1 MIAWFARNHVAANLL
16 MLSLLFVGLMSLFK
30 DIPLEVFPDTVSD
43 KISVSVS
50 LRGATPEDVERGVTI
65 RIEEA
70 VADLEGIERITSR
83 STEGS
88 ASVTIET
95 QSGYDPRELLADVKS
110 RVDAISTLPI
120 DAERPRI
127 ALAQRNREVINLALS
142 GPLQERELRTL
153 VEHLRDDLLR
163 EGGITQVSL
172 QGVRNYEIAINVSQ
186 DTLRQYDL
194 SLAKISTLISN
205 SSQDI
210 SAGNVKTQS
219 GEILLRSKGQA
230 YQKEE
235 FAQIIV
241 KTAEDGSLVRLG
253 DIATIADNFE
263 ETPLLTRFNGE
274 PAALIQVYRVGEQSA
289 IDVADAAKAFAI
301 KKQATL
307 PEGVKLT
314 YWDDDSEVVK
324 KRLATLTSNAIQGG
338 ILVLALLTLFLR
350 PAIAFWVFI
359 GIPISFTGAFLAMA
373 YFNISLNLVSLFGFI
388 LVLGIVVDDAIVTG
402 ENVFRHMQQGKSGL
416 DAAIHGTQE
425 VATPVTF
432 GVLTTVVAF
441 IPMLMIEGQRGAMFA
456 QIAVV
461 VIPVLLFSL
470 VESKFVLPAHL
481 KYLKQKN
488 GDSVSGFS
496 RWQQKFANGFEQSI
510 LKYYQPIL
518 RWCLNNK
525 TSTLLGFSGIFIVI
539 VAMIMSGWMRFV
551 FFPRIESETARVN
564 LTMPTGTPF
573 EVTDGH
579 IDRMVKA
586 ALELKD
592 KYTDPE
598 TGQSVIL
605 NVLSSSGSSGS
616 NNSSSTGRVRF
627 EIQSPEV
634 RVMDVSSVQ
643 LVNEWRQLI
652 GPVAGAEMLTFR
664 AEFGRIS
671 DPIDVQLTGNNLD
684 ELSLV
689 AEKIK
694 EKLNHFEG
702 VFDIADSLSDGK
714 QEVQIDLNDV
724 GLALGLNRADVL
736 RQVRNAF
743 YGSQV
748 QRIQRGRDDVRVMV
762 RLPTDERVSLAQLG
776 AFLIST
782 PTGKQVPLGQVATFK
797 AGQSPASIYRIDRY
811 RTLNVTADID
821 KQSVNMTALQADL
834 NQFLADLTAQYPGVG
849 YTLEGEAKEQRQSVG
864 SLEIGLLFT
873 LFAIYAL
880 LAIPFKSYGQPLVV
894 MSVIPFGAIGAIA
907 GHLIM
912 GMDLTM
918 MSLLGILALIGVV
931 VNDSLVLVDF
941 INTAR
946 KNGTPIKEALLTAG
960 VSRFRP
966 VMLTSLTTFIG
977 LMPLLFERS
986 TQAQFLIP
994 MAVSLGFGI
1003 LFATFITLILV
1014 PINYYV
1020 MANGKAYL
1028 LGKSAPE

>member
-16 MLSLLFVGLMSLFK
+16 MLCLLFVGLMSLFR

-43 KISVSVS
+43 RINVSVT

-95 QSGYDPRELLADVKS
+95 QAGYDPRELLADIKS
-110 RVDAISTLPI
+110 RVDAISTLPVE
-120 DAERPRI
+120 AERPRI

-142 GPLQERELRTL
+142 GPLNEQELRVL
-153 VEHLRDDLLR
+153 VEQLQDDLLR
-163 EGGITQVSL
+163 EGGITQVTL
-172 QGVRNYEIAINVSQ
+172 EGVRNYEIGINVSQ
-186 DTLRQYDL
+186 DALRQYGL
-194 SLAKISTLISN
+194 TLAQISNLIAN

-219 GEILLRSKGQA
+219 GEMLLRSKGQA

-235 FAQIIV
+235 FARIIV
-241 KTAEDGSLVRLG
+241 KTADDGSLIRLG
-253 DIATIADNFE
+253 DIANIADNFE
-263 ETPLLTRFNGE
+263 ETPLITRFNGQ
-274 PAALIQVYRVGEQSA
+274 PAALIQVYRVGQQSA
-289 IDVADAAKAFAI
+289 IEVADIAKAFAI

-307 PEGVKLT
+307 PEGVTLT

-324 KRLATLTSNAIQGG
+324 KRLSTLTTNAIQGG

-373 YFNISLNLVSLFGFI
+373 FFNISLNLVSLFGFI

-402 ENVFRHMQQGKSGL
+402 ENVYRHMQQGKSGL
-416 DAAIHGTQE
+416 DAAIYGTQE
-425 VATPVTF
+425 VAAPVTF

-441 IPMLMIEGQRGAMFA
+441 IPMLMIDGQRGAMFA

-470 VESKFVLPAHL
+470 IESKFVLPAHL
-481 KYLKQKN
+481 KYLKQKK
-488 GDSVSGFS
+488 GTELGRFS
-496 RWQQKFANGFEQSI
+496 RWQHNFASGFEGVI

-525 TSTLLGFSGIFIVI
+525 ASTLLGFTGILVVVI
-539 VAMIMSGWMRFV
+539 AMIMAGWMRFT

-579 IDRMVKA
+579 IERMVNA
-586 ALELKD
+586 ALLLKE
-592 KYTDPE
+592 KYTDPD
-598 TGQSVIL
+598 TGESVIL
-605 NVLSSSGSSGS
+605 NVLSSSGSSRSS
-616 NNSSSTGRVRF
+616 NNSAAGQVRF

-634 RVMDVSSVQ
+634 RVMDVSSVT
-643 LVNEWRQLI
+643 LVNEWRELI
-652 GPVAGAEMLTFR
+652 GPIAGAEMLTFR

-671 DPIDVQLTGNNLD
+671 DPIDVQLSGNNLT
-684 ELSLV
+684 ELSSV

-694 EKLNHFEG
+694 DKLSQYEG

-714 QEVQIDLNDV
+714 QEIQIDLNDI
-724 GLALGLNRADVL
+724 GLALGLNRAEVL

-743 YGSQV
+743 YGAQV

-762 RLPTDERVSLAQLG
+762 RLPADERISLAQLG
-776 AFLIST
+776 SFLIQA
-782 PTGKQVPLGQVATFK
+782 PDGKQVPLGQIATFK

-821 KQSVNMTALQADL
+821 KQAVNMTVLQADL
-834 NQFLADLTAQYPGVG
+834 EQYLVATVAQYPGISFS
-849 YTLEGEAKEQRQSVG
+849 LEGEAKEQRQSFG
-864 SLEIGLLFT
+864 SLEVGLLFT
-873 LFAIYAL
+873 LFAIYGL

-894 MSVIPFGAIGAIA
+894 MSVIPFGAIGAIG

-941 INTAR
+941 INGAR
-946 KNGTPIKEALLTAG
+946 KQGSSLSDALLNAG
-960 VSRFRP
+960 VARFRP

-986 TQAQFLIP
+986 TQSQFLIP

-1020 MANGKAYL
+1020 MANAKALL
-1028 LGKSAPE
+1028 LGQPRPQ

>member
-359 GIPISFTGAFLAMA
+359 GIPISFTGAFLAMIIFQ
-373 YFNISLNLVSLFGFI
+373 YFP
-388 LVLGIVVDDAIVTG
+388 
-402 ENVFRHMQQGKSGL
+402 K
-416 DAAIHGTQE
+416 
-425 VATPVTF
+425 
-432 GVLTTVVAF
+432 
-441 IPMLMIEGQRGAMFA
+441 
-456 QIAVV
+456 
-461 VIPVLLFSL
+461 FS
-470 VESKFVLPAHL
+470 E
-481 KYLKQKN
+481 
-488 GDSVSGFS
+488 
-496 RWQQKFANGFEQSI
+496 
-510 LKYYQPIL
+510 
-518 RWCLNNK
+518 
-525 TSTLLGFSGIFIVI
+525 
-539 VAMIMSGWMRFV
+539 
-551 FFPRIESETARVN
+551 
-564 LTMPTGTPF
+564 PF
-573 EVTDGH
+573 WF
-579 IDRMVKA
+579 
-586 ALELKD
+586 
-592 KYTDPE
+592 Y
-598 TGQSVIL
+598 SC
-605 NVLSSSGSSGS
+605 
-616 NNSSSTGRVRF
+616 
-627 EIQSPEV
+627 
-634 RVMDVSSVQ
+634 
-643 LVNEWRQLI
+643 
-652 GPVAGAEMLTFR
+652 AGNC
-664 AEFGRIS
+664 S
-671 DPIDVQLTGNNLD
+671 
-684 ELSLV
+684 
-689 AEKIK
+689 
-694 EKLNHFEG
+694 
-702 VFDIADSLSDGK
+702 
-714 QEVQIDLNDV
+714 
-724 GLALGLNRADVL
+724 
-736 RQVRNAF
+736 
-743 YGSQV
+743 
-748 QRIQRGRDDVRVMV
+748 
-762 RLPTDERVSLAQLG
+762 
-776 AFLIST
+776 
-782 PTGKQVPLGQVATFK
+782 
-797 AGQSPASIYRIDRY
+797 
-811 RTLNVTADID
+811 
-821 KQSVNMTALQADL
+821 
-834 NQFLADLTAQYPGVG
+834 
-849 YTLEGEAKEQRQSVG
+849 
-864 SLEIGLLFT
+864 
-873 LFAIYAL
+873 
-880 LAIPFKSYGQPLVV
+880 
-894 MSVIPFGAIGAIA
+894 
-907 GHLIM
+907 
-912 GMDLTM
+912 
-918 MSLLGILALIGVV
+918 
-931 VNDSLVLVDF
+931 
-941 INTAR
+941 
-946 KNGTPIKEALLTAG
+946 
-960 VSRFRP
+960 
-966 VMLTSLTTFIG
+966 
-977 LMPLLFERS
+977 
-986 TQAQFLIP
+986 
-994 MAVSLGFGI
+994 
-1003 LFATFITLILV
+1003 
-1014 PINYYV
+1014 
-1020 MANGKAYL
+1020 
-1028 LGKSAPE
+1028 